1 MCDKEAPDNVWL
13 ALPGVFFSCYNV
25 SMLFNSLAFLVFLPI
40 AFGLYWIAPEKYRW
54 IILLLVSYY
63 FYMAASPRYVL
74 LLLCTSLVVW
84 LASLA
89 IGKSPEE
96 ERGFK
101 KGILIATLLICF
113 GLLMFFK
120 YYNFG
125 AQSIV
130 AVLELFSFHI
140 EPHLLNLLMP
150 VGISFYTFQ
159 STGYLIDVYRGKI
172 KPEDSF
178 ARFALFVSFF
188 PQIIAGPIGRAD
200 SLIPEL
206 KCRKPFDYDLAVSGL
221 RMMLW
226 GYFKKLVISDAL
238 GKYVDL
244 IYGNVPYYF
253 GMTFIMVSVMYT
265 FQIYCDFSGY
275 SDIAIG
281 TARLFNIE
289 LTQNFKS
296 PYFSESVREFWS
308 RWHISLSTWF
318 RDYVYIPLGG
328 SRKGTVRKNINLM
341 ITMLV
346 SGLWHG
352 ANWTFVLWGGL
363 HGLYQVIEGF
373 FRKETEEKR
382 RAVIILR
389 GLLTFALV
397 NLAWIFFRADTIGDA
412 FFIVTHLHNGVVLH
426 FLDAWKKMKVD
437 MLITDVGLC
446 KLFAAIAV
454 LMVYDFFSLKH
465 DIPKEM
471 TKWKLPLR
479 WVIYVGLTTLIII
492 NKLHGG
498 TTQQFIYFNF

>member
-1 MCDKEAPDNVWL
+1 
-13 ALPGVFFSCYNV
+13 
-25 SMLFNSLAFLVFLPI
+25 MLFNSLAFLVFLPI
-40 AFGLYWIAPEKYRW
+40 AFILYWAAPEKIRW
-54 IILLLVSYY
+54 IVLLLVSYY

-74 LLLCTSLVVW
+74 LLLCTSFLIWASSLV
-84 LASLA
+84 LEKADREDRA
-89 IGKSPEE
+89 F
-96 ERGFK
+96 R

-113 GLLMFFK
+113 GLLIFFK
-120 YYNFG
+120 YYNF
-125 AQSIV
+125 AVNSIV
-130 AVLELFSFHI
+130 GLMNAFSMNI

-159 STGYLIDVYRGKI
+159 SVSYLVDVYSGKSAAQ
-172 KPEDSF
+172 KSF
-178 ARFALFVSFF
+178 ARFALYVSFF
-188 PQIIAGPIGRAD
+188 PQIIAGPIGRTN
-200 SLIPEL
+200 EL
-206 KCRKPFDYDLAVSGL
+206 MPQLECRKKFDYDLAASGL

-226 GYFKKLVISDAL
+226 GFFKKLVISDAL

-244 IYGNVPYYF
+244 IYGNVTYYF
-253 GMTFIMVSVMYT
+253 GMTFIMVSLMYT

-289 LTQNFKS
+289 LMQNFKS
-296 PYFSESVREFWS
+296 PYFSRSVREFWS

-328 SRKGTVRKNINLM
+328 SRKGSVRKNINLM
-341 ITMLV
+341 VTMLV

-363 HGLYQVIEGF
+363 HGVYQVVEGL
-373 FRKETEEKR
+373 FRRQEDR
-382 RAVIILR
+382 PPVSSRVSVLR

-397 NLAWIFFRADTIGDA
+397 NLAWIFFRADSISDA
-412 FFIVTHLHNGVVLH
+412 FFIVTHLHNGVILH

-437 MLITDVGLC
+437 MLITDIGLC
-446 KLFAAIAV
+446 KLAAAIIV

-471 TKWKLPLR
+471 QKWKLPLR
-479 WVIYVGLTTLIII
+479 WLLYIGLTSLIII

-498 TTQQFIYFNF
+498 TTQQFIYFSF

>member
-1 MCDKEAPDNVWL
+1 
-13 ALPGVFFSCYNV
+13 
-25 SMLFNSLAFLVFLPI
+25 MLFNSYAFLVFLPV
-40 AFGLYWIAPEKYRW
+40 AFALYWVAPERFRW
-54 IILLLVSYY
+54 IVLLLVSYY

-84 LASLA
+84 AASLVL
-89 IGKSPEE
+89 
-96 ERGFK
+96 ERADREDRAFR
-101 KGILIATLLICF
+101 KGILILTLLLCF
-113 GLLMFFK
+113 GLLIFFK
-120 YYNFG
+120 YYNF
-125 AQSIV
+125 AARSIV
-130 AVLELFSFHI
+130 GLMGIFSMNI
-140 EPHLLNLLMP
+140 EPHLLNLMMP

-159 STGYLIDVYRGKI
+159 STSYLIDVYTGKS
-172 KPEDSF
+172 KAQPSF
-178 ARFALFVSFF
+178 ARFALYVSFF
-188 PQIIAGPIGRAD
+188 PQIIAGPIGRTN
-200 SLIPEL
+200 EL
-206 KCRKPFDYDLAVSGL
+206 MPQLECRRKFDYDLAVSGL

-244 IYGNVPYYF
+244 IYGNTTYYF
-253 GMTFIMVSVMYT
+253 GMTFIMVSLMYT

-289 LTQNFKS
+289 LMQNFKS
-296 PYFSESVREFWS
+296 PYFSTSVREFWS

-328 SRKGTVRKNINLM
+328 SRKGKIRKNINLM
-341 ITMLV
+341 VTMLV

-363 HGLYQVIEGF
+363 HGIYQVAEG
-373 FRKETEEKR
+373 
-382 RAVIILR
+382 ILR
-389 GLLTFALV
+389 DIIPKKTDGGKNRVSVILHGLLTFALV
-397 NLAWIFFRADTIGDA
+397 NLAWIFFRADSISDA
-412 FFIVTHLHNGVVLH
+412 FFIVTHLHNGVILH

-437 MLITDVGLC
+437 LLITDMGLW
-446 KLFAAIAV
+446 KLLAAIVV
-454 LMVYDFFSLKH
+454 LMIYDFFSLKH

-471 TKWKLPLR
+471 SKWKLPLR
-479 WVIYVGLTTLIII
+479 WLIYIGVTTLIII

>member
-1 MCDKEAPDNVWL
+1 
-13 ALPGVFFSCYNV
+13 
-25 SMLFNSLAFLVFLPI
+25 MLFNSLAFLVFLPA
-40 AFGLYWIAPEKYRW
+40 AFVLYWIAPEKYRW
-54 IILLLVSYY
+54 IVLLAISYY
-63 FYMAASPRYVL
+63 FYMAASPKYVL
-74 LLLCTSLVVW
+74 LLLATSLVIW
-84 LASLA
+84 TSSLVIDRA
-89 IGKSPEE
+89 DAEHKA
-96 ERGFK
+96 FK
-101 KGILIATLLICF
+101 KGVLIITLLLCF
-113 GLLMFFK
+113 GILVFFK
-120 YYNFG
+120 YYNF
-125 AQSIV
+125 AANSIV
-130 AVLELFSFHI
+130 AFMELFSMHI

-159 STGYLIDVYRGKI
+159 SAGYLIDVYNGKS
-172 KPEDSF
+172 KPQESF

-188 PQIIAGPIGRAD
+188 PQIIAGPIGR
-200 SLIPEL
+200 SNEL
-206 KCRKPFDYDLAVSGL
+206 MPQLDCRKKFDYDLAVSGL

-289 LTQNFKS
+289 LMQNFKC
-296 PYFSESVREFWS
+296 PYFSTSVREFWS

-328 SRKGTVRKNINLM
+328 SRKGKIRKNLNLL

-352 ANWTFVLWGGL
+352 ANWTFVFWGGL
-363 HGLYQVIEGF
+363 HGIYQVIEGF
-373 FRKETEEKR
+373 FRDIFSKDKNKKPGR
-382 RAVIILR
+382 VSLIFH

-397 NLAWIFFRADTIGDA
+397 NLAWIFFRADSLGDA
-412 FFIVTHLHNGVVLH
+412 LFIVTHLHNGVILH
-426 FLDAWKKMKVD
+426 FFDAWKKMKVD
-437 MLITDVGLC
+437 MLITDFGLV
-446 KLFAAIAV
+446 KLFAAITA

-471 TKWKLPLR
+471 SGWKLPLR
-479 WVIYVGLTTLIII
+479 WLIYVGLTALIII

>member
-1 MCDKEAPDNVWL
+1 
-13 ALPGVFFSCYNV
+13 
-25 SMLFNSLAFLVFLPI
+25 MLFNSLAFLVFLPI
-40 AFGLYWIAPEKYRW
+40 AFVLYWVAPEKYRW

-84 LASLA
+84 LSSIA
-89 IGKSPEE
+89 IYRSDKED
-96 ERGFK
+96 RAFK
-101 KGILIATLLICF
+101 KGMLVVTLVICF

-120 YYNFG
+120 YYNF
-125 AQSIV
+125 AANSVV
-130 AVLELFSFHI
+130 AFMEIFSMHI

-159 STGYLIDVYRGKI
+159 STGYLIDVYKGKTR
-172 KPEDSF
+172 PEESF

-188 PQIIAGPIGRAD
+188 PQIIAGPIGRA
-200 SLIPEL
+200 PEL
-206 KCRKPFDYDLAVSGL
+206 LPQMKCDRKFDYDLAVSGL

-244 IYGNVPYYF
+244 IYGNVTYYF
-253 GMTFIMVSVMYT
+253 GLTFIMVSVMYT

-289 LTQNFKS
+289 LMQNFKS
-296 PYFSESVREFWS
+296 PYFSKSIREFWS

-328 SRKGTVRKNINLM
+328 SRKGKLRKNVNLM
-341 ITMLV
+341 VTMLI

-363 HGLYQVIEGF
+363 HGIYQVIEGF
-373 FRKETEEKR
+373 LRDLFPKDANRKEGV
-382 RAVIILR
+382 ASAILH
-389 GLLTFALV
+389 GLITFGLV
-397 NLAWIFFRADTIGDA
+397 DLAWIFFRSDSIGDA
-412 FFIVTHLHNGVVLH
+412 LFIVTHLHNGVILH
-426 FLDAWKKMKVD
+426 FLDAWEKMKVD
-437 MLITDVGLC
+437 MLITDMGLW
-446 KLFAAIAV
+446 KLLAAIVV

-471 TKWKLPLR
+471 SKWKLPLR
-479 WVIYVGLTTLIII
+479 WIIYVGVTSLIII

>member
-1 MCDKEAPDNVWL
+1 
-13 ALPGVFFSCYNV
+13 
-25 SMLFNSLAFLVFLPI
+25 MLFNSLAFLVFLPI
-40 AFGLYWIAPEKYRW
+40 AFALYWAAPEKIRW
-54 IILLLVSYY
+54 IVLLLVSYY

-74 LLLCTSLVVW
+74 LLLCTSLLIW
-84 LASLA
+84 ASSLVLEKA
-89 IGKSPEE
+89 DRED
-96 ERGFK
+96 RAFR
-101 KGILIATLLICF
+101 KGILTATLLIAF
-113 GLLMFFK
+113 GLLVFFK
-120 YYNFG
+120 YYNF
-125 AQSIV
+125 AVNSIV
-130 AVLELFSFHI
+130 GLMGLFSMNI

-159 STGYLIDVYRGKI
+159 SVSYLLDVYSGKS
-172 KPEDSF
+172 KAQKSF
-178 ARFALFVSFF
+178 ARFALYVSFF
-188 PQIIAGPIGRAD
+188 PQIIAGPIGRTN
-200 SLIPEL
+200 EL
-206 KCRKPFDYDLAVSGL
+206 MPQMECRKKFDYDLAVSGL

-289 LTQNFKS
+289 LMQNFKS
-296 PYFSESVREFWS
+296 PYFSTSVREFWS

-328 SRKGTVRKNINLM
+328 SRKGSVRKNINLM
-341 ITMLV
+341 ATMLV

-363 HGLYQVIEGF
+363 HGIYQVIEGF
-373 FRKETEEKR
+373 LRDKLPKR
-382 RAVIILR
+382 QKDRPPVLILH
-389 GLLTFALV
+389 GILTFALV
-397 NLAWIFFRADTIGDA
+397 NLAWIFFRADSISDA
-412 FFIVTHLHNGVVLH
+412 LFIVTHLHNGVILH

-437 MLITDVGLC
+437 MLITDFGLI
-446 KLFAAIAV
+446 KLAAAIIV
-454 LMVYDFFSLKH
+454 LMVYDYFSLKH

-471 TKWKLPLR
+471 QKWKLPLR
-479 WVIYVGLTTLIII
+479 WLIYIGVTALIII

-498 TTQQFIYFNF
+498 TTQQFIYFSF

>member
-1 MCDKEAPDNVWL
+1 
-13 ALPGVFFSCYNV
+13 
-25 SMLFNSLAFLVFLPI
+25 
-40 AFGLYWIAPEKYRW
+40 
-54 IILLLVSYY
+54 
-63 FYMAASPRYVL
+63 MAASPRYVL

-89 IGKSPEE
+89 IHKSDKED
-96 ERGFK
+96 RAFR
-101 KGILIATLLICF
+101 KGILIATLVICF

-120 YYNFG
+120 YYNF
-125 AQSIV
+125 AANSVV
-130 AVLELFSFHI
+130 AFMGLFSMHI

-159 STGYLIDVYRGKI
+159 STGYLIDVYKGKAE
-172 KPEDSF
+172 PEESF

-188 PQIIAGPIGRAD
+188 PQIIAGPIGRANE
-200 SLIPEL
+200 LIPQL
-206 KCRKPFDYDLAVSGL
+206 KCRKRFDYDVAVSGL

-244 IYGNVPYYF
+244 IYANVPYYF

-289 LTQNFKS
+289 LMQNFKS
-296 PYFSESVREFWS
+296 PYFSKSVREFWS

-328 SRKGTVRKNINLM
+328 SRKGKLRKNLNLM

-363 HGLYQVIEGF
+363 HGIYQVAEGILRDLF
-373 FRKETEEKR
+373 PKKEEKKES
-382 RAVIILR
+382 RASIIFH

-397 NLAWIFFRADTIGDA
+397 DLAWIFFRADSIGDA
-412 FFIVTHLHNGVVLH
+412 FFIVTHLHNGVILH

-437 MLITDVGLC
+437 MLITDVGLW
-446 KLFAAIAV
+446 KLLAAIVV

-471 TKWKLPLR
+471 SKWKLPVR
-479 WVIYVGLTTLIII
+479 WLLYIGVTTLIII